1 MLEVSI
7 QKECK
12 LGIVLGET
20 RTRLLGRKDCPHLGK
35 EYQPK
40 TTKHEPYLE

>member
-35 EYQPK
+35 EHQPK